1 MRQTPRSEK
10 VMHKKASSM
19 KSAQQKTTDEYS
31 LIALHYGFSIIETPH
46 ITKEDI
52 QKWNG
57 FKDPL
62 INPEYERNK
71 IPFSFDIAEKASLLR
86 SYVENRWDSLPH
98 PLAYCFRKP
107 FPGSDWRKPNDIILG
122 LEIFGF
128 TGSTAEALILRTAL
142 SILEDAGYKDLEI
155 SWNSIGDKESISD
168 YERMLGNYIRKNIQL
183 MPAELR
189 KEVKESI
196 FAIQR
201 SEEKAFEKWIKEV
214 PKSMSFLSEASR
226 NHVKEVLE
234 YIESFDVPYSIDPAL
249 IGRPEFT
256 THITFEIKSGQ
267 DVLAHSYRYSKLS
280 KKLGF
285 KRELPSIGA
294 TICLKKKDKE
304 VIQKNIP
311 KPRFYLVQLG
321 FGAKIQTLRT
331 LEVLRKAKIPVAHA
345 LMKDKMQSQMTSA
358 ENMKIPYMLLVGQK
372 EAIEKSVVV
381 RDVNTRVQETVSLTD
396 LPAYLKKLP

>member
-1 MRQTPRSEK
+1 
-10 VMHKKASSM
+10 MHKKASST
-19 KSAQQKTTDEYS
+19 KNAQHKTTDEHN

-46 ITKEDI
+46 ITKDDL

-62 INPEYERNK
+62 INQDHERSE
-71 IPFSFDIAEKASLLR
+71 IPFSFDVAEKAALLR

-98 PLAYCFRKP
+98 PLAFCFKKP
-107 FPGSDWRKPNDIILG
+107 FPGSDWRRPNDVVLG

-128 TGSTAEALILRTAL
+128 NGSTAEALILRTSL
-142 SILEDAGYKDLEI
+142 SMLEDAGYKDLEI

-168 YERMLGNYIRKNIQL
+168 YERMLGNYIRKNIQI
-183 MPAELR
+183 MPTELR

-201 SEEKAFEKWIKEV
+201 TEDNTFEKWKKEV
-214 PKSMSFLSEASR
+214 PKSMSFLSESSR

-267 DVLAHSYRYSKLS
+267 DVLAHSYRYSRLS

-285 KRELPSIGA
+285 KRELPAIGA
-294 TICLKKKDKE
+294 TICFKKKDKE
-304 VIQKNIP
+304 IPQKNIP

-381 RDVNTRVQETVSLTD
+381 RDVNTRVQETVNLND